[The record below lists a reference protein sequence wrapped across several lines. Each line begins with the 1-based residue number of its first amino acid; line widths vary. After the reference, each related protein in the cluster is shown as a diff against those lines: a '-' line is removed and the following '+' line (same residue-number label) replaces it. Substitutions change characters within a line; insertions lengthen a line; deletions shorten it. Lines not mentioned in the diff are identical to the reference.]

1 MQAVYFVQGGYYQ
14 KSFGKH
20 GPHTHP
26 YTYGH
31 FFGLPIQGSQVR
43 LVHQWI
49 LYESGAME
57 SLEGKFVGG
66 NSLANRV
73 HALSVSSNGSR
84 FSTLETDP
92 PLQTCLLYTSP
103 SPRDS

>member
-57 SLEGKFVGG
+57 SLEGKFCW
-66 NSLANRV
+66 RQ
-73 HALSVSSNGSR
+73 LSCQSSACPER
-84 FSTLETDP
+84 LV
-92 PLQTCLLYTSP
+92 QWK
-103 SPRDS
+103 